1 MQNSLAS
8 VSQCTI
14 QVERGT
20 ANKGDE
26 VEIVGLG
33 NNLKSTLIGIGEYTL
48 I

>member
-1 MQNSLAS
+1 MQNSLAY
-8 VSQCTI
+8 VSQRTI

-33 NNLKSTLIGIGEYTL
+33 NGLKSTLIGIGEYTL